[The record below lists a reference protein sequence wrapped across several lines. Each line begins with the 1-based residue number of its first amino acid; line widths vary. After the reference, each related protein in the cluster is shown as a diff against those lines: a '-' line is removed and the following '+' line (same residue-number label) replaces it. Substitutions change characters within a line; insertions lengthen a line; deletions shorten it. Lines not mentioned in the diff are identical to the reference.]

1 MNKSRIVLKQSNISK
16 IYIYIDS
23 NSLYSLNGRIYNIS
37 CKDAIL
43 FTGLHELLMKMEE
56 IFDRLSMPQEVF
68 QLRSFKQ
75 MKKPTKESVSFM
87 GDMEISL
94 EHEQKATFIIH
105 IKFRQNATW
114 QGTIKWVEE
123 NKKQDF
129 RSELEMIKLMD
140 NALSQTSD
148 KPESIEWVDIS

>member
-1 MNKSRIVLKQSNISK
+1 MNKGQIVLKQLNTSK
-16 IYIYIDS
+16 IYVYIDS
-23 NSLYSLNGRIYNIS
+23 DNLYSVNGRIYNVC
-37 CKDAIL
+37 CKNAIL
-43 FTGLHELLMKMEE
+43 FTGLHELLLKMED
-56 IFDRLSMPQEVF
+56 IFDKLSMPQKVF

-75 MKKPTKESVSFM
+75 IRKPTKESVSFM
-87 GDMEISL
+87 GNMEVSL
-94 EHEQKATFIIH
+94 EHEQKSTFIIH

-140 NALSQTSD
+140 NALSQTAG
-148 KPESIEWVDIS
+148 KQKKVEW